1 MRDNFSHN
9 AALKATAASAKI
21 RGNQNVNERREDGGV
36 AGTEGDEPV
45 GTELSGWAEL
55 FSVVMPVIL

>member
-21 RGNQNVNERREDGGV
+21 RGSQNVNDRREDGGV
-36 AGTEGDEPV
+36 AGTEGDGPV
-45 GTELSGWAEL
+45 STVMSGWEEL
-55 FSVVMPVIL
+55 FSIVMPVIL